1 MAIRDETRML
11 LESMGRLFEDK
22 CTKQVVDAS
31 EKGAFASQLWQ
42 AVAETGV
49 PLAALPESAG
59 GADAE
64 WSDLYAV
71 LRVAGRYSAPIPLA
85 ETMLA
90 GWVAASAGLE
100 TVDGPMTVGPVRSG
114 DKLTLERDGNGW
126 RLSGTASRLP
136 YATSAE
142 RVVLIV
148 DGPEGEMA
156 VGLERTGGAE
166 VAPGKNIAKEDR
178 DTLAF
183 HAVHLS
189 ADAAAPVHPGVS
201 RDALYRRGALAR
213 ATMMSGALEK
223 AMDLAVTYAQER
235 QQFGRPISK
244 FQAVQQNLA
253 VLAGQTAAAVA
264 AANLG
269 IEALSCGDPDR
280 EALLIAVAKT
290 RVGEAATLACEIAH
304 QVHGAIGFTRN
315 TRCRCRRGASGPG
328 ARNSA
333 PIRNGRL
340 GWAAISAAM
349 APIRCGQRSRPDAA
363 HAGTADVRIPERVW
377 TKPLCAMAGPSWT

>member
-1 MAIRDETRML
+1 MAIRDDTRML

-22 CTKQVVDAS
+22 CTKQVVDAA
-31 EKGAFASQLWQ
+31 EKGVFAADLWQ

-64 WSDLYAV
+64 WSDLYAA
-71 LRVAGRYSAPIPLA
+71 LRVAGRFSPPI
-85 ETMLA
+85 
-90 GWVAASAGLE
+90 
-100 TVDGPMTVGPVRSG
+100 PMTVGPVRSG

-136 YATSAE
+136 YASAAD
-142 RVVLIV
+142 RSVLIV
-148 DGPEGEMA
+148 DGPDGEYA
-156 VGLERTGGAE
+156 VSLDGTGGAT
-166 VAPGKNIAKEDR
+166 VSPGKNIAKEAR
-178 DTLAF
+178 DTLTFA
-183 HAVHLS
+183 AVRLS
-189 ADAAAPVHPGVS
+189 ADSAAPVKSGVS

-269 IEALSCGDPDR
+269 IQALSCGDPDR

-304 QVHGAIGFTRN
+304 QVHGAIGFTKEYALQMS
-315 TRCRCRRGASGPG
+315 TRRLWSWREEFGADPE
-328 ARNSA
+328 
-333 PIRNGRL
+333 
-340 GWAAISAAM
+340 WAARVGAYFCTHGADTLWPTLTAA
-349 APIRCGQRSRPDAA
+349 
-363 HAGTADVRIPERVW
+363 
-377 TKPLCAMAGPSWT
+377 

>member
-11 LESMGRLFEDK
+11 LESMSRLFEDH
-22 CTKQVVDAS
+22 CTKQVADAA
-31 EKGAFASQLWQ
+31 ETGIFAQSLWDQ
-42 AVAETGV
+42 VAESGV

-71 LRVAGRYSAPIPLA
+71 LRVAARFSAPIPLA

-90 GWVAASAGLE
+90 GWAAASCGLE
-100 TVDGPMTVGPVRSG
+100 ISDGPMTVGPVRSA
-114 DKLTLERDGNGW
+114 DRLTLARDGNGW
-126 RLSGTASRLP
+126 RLSGAATRLP
-136 YATSAE
+136 YASFAT
-142 RVVLIV
+142 RTILIA
-148 DGPEGEMA
+148 DGPDGEMA
-156 VGLERTGGAE
+156 VALDGAGGGDLAK
-166 VAPGKNIAKEDR
+166 GKNIANESR
-178 DTLAF
+178 DTLTF
-183 HAVHLS
+183 NGVRLS
-189 ADAAAPVHPGVS
+189 SDQAAPVKGGVS
-201 RDALYRRGALAR
+201 RAALYRRGALAR

-269 IEALSCGDPDR
+269 IEALSSADADR
-280 EALLIAVAKT
+280 EEFLIAVAKT

-304 QVHGAIGFTRN
+304 QVHGAIGFTKEYSLQLS
-315 TRCRCRRGASGPG
+315 TRRLWSWREEFGGDPEWAAKVGGYACRRGA
-328 ARNSA
+328 
-333 PIRNGRL
+333 
-340 GWAAISAAM
+340 
-349 APIRCGQRSRPDAA
+349 DALWPMLTD
-363 HAGTADVRIPERVW
+363 G
-377 TKPLCAMAGPSWT
+377 

>member
-11 LESMGRLFEDK
+11 LESMNRLFEDH
-22 CTKQVVDAS
+22 CTKQVADAA
-31 EKGAFASQLWQ
+31 ETGVFPQALWDQ
-42 AVAETGV
+42 VAESGV
-49 PLAALPESAG
+49 PLAALPEAAG

-71 LRVAGRYSAPIPLA
+71 LRVAARFSAPIPLA

-90 GWVAASAGLE
+90 GWAAASCGLE
-100 TVDGPMTVGPVRSG
+100 PADGPMTVGPVRSA
-114 DKLTLERDGNGW
+114 DRLHLTRDGNGW
-126 RLSGTASRLP
+126 RLSGAATRLP
-136 YATSAE
+136 YGSFAARTI
-142 RVVLIV
+142 LIA
-148 DGPEGEMA
+148 DGPDGEMVVA
-156 VGLERTGGAE
+156 LDGTGGGE
-166 VAPGKNIAKEDR
+166 VAKGKNIANEPR
-178 DTLAF
+178 DTLTF
-183 HAVHLS
+183 NDIRLS
-189 ADAAAPVHPGVS
+189 SDQAAPVQGGVS

-269 IEALSCGDPDR
+269 IEALSSADPDR
-280 EALLIAVAKT
+280 ERFLIAVAKT

-304 QVHGAIGFTRN
+304 QVHGAIGFTKEYMLQLS
-315 TRCRCRRGASGPG
+315 TRRLWSWREEFGGDPEWAARVGAYACRRGA
-328 ARNSA
+328 
-333 PIRNGRL
+333 
-340 GWAAISAAM
+340 
-349 APIRCGQRSRPDAA
+349 DAL
-363 HAGTADVRIPERVW
+363 W
-377 TKPLCAMAGPSWT
+377 PLLTDSQAS

>member
-22 CTKQVVDAS
+22 CTKQVVDAA
-31 EKGAFASQLWQ
+31 ETGVFAADLWQ

-64 WSDLYAV
+64 WSDLYAA
-71 LRVAGRYSAPIPLA
+71 LRVAGRHSAPIPLA

-100 TVDGPMTVGPVRSG
+100 TADGPMTVGPVRAT
-114 DKLTLERDGNGW
+114 DVLTLDRDGNGW

-136 YATSAE
+136 YAAAAA
-142 RVVLIV
+142 RIVLIA
-148 DGPEGEMA
+148 DGPHEEMA
-156 VGLERTGGAE
+156 VVLDGVAGADMTR
-166 VAPGKNIAKEDR
+166 GKNIANEPR
-178 DTLAF
+178 DTLTF
-183 HAVHLS
+183 NAVRIEADS
-189 ADAAAPVHPGVS
+189 ASRLAGGVS
-201 RDALYRRGALAR
+201 RGSLYRRGALAR
-213 ATMMSGALEK
+213 ATMMSGALER

-269 IEALSCGDPDR
+269 IEALSCED
-280 EALLIAVAKT
+280 EARQAFLIAVAKT

-304 QVHGAIGFTRN
+304 QVHGAIGFTKEYALQLS
-315 TRCRCRRGASGPG
+315 TRRLWSWREEFGGDPEWAAKIGTYICERGA
-328 ARNSA
+328 
-333 PIRNGRL
+333 
-340 GWAAISAAM
+340 
-349 APIRCGQRSRPDAA
+349 DALWPTLTD
-363 HAGTADVRIPERVW
+363 G
-377 TKPLCAMAGPSWT
+377 